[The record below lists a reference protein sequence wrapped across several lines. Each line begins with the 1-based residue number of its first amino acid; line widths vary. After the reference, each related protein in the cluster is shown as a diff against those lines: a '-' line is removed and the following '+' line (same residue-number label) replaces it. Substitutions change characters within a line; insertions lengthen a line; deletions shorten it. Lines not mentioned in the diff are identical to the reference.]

1 MKIAIVSDAWLP
13 QINGVVTTLRKTVE
27 VLRENGHRVLIVS
40 PEGFKTVPL
49 LTYPS
54 IRLAVNARSGVTSAL
69 DRFVPDAIHIAT
81 EGPLG
86 YAARRYCLQ
95 RQRRFTTSYHTQF
108 PDYVRLRA
116 PVPIAFTS
124 ALLRWF
130 HAPAERTMVSTET
143 QREVLRRRGF
153 GHLVMWERGVDTALF
168 RPRDKSFL
176 CDRRPVFLY
185 AGRVAVEKNIDA
197 FMTIDVPGTK
207 YVVGDGPDLERLKS
221 EYPEVR
227 FVGLKQGEE
236 LAQYMAAA
244 DVFVFPSRTDTFG
257 IVMLEAMACGV
268 PVAAYPVTGPIDV
281 VQQGITGILSE
292 NLAGAAVV
300 ALQLDGHKARQYA
313 LQRTWERAAKQF
325 FCNLAVNATVAEPA
339 PTLTGNPAMVSG

>member
-1 MKIAIVSDAWLP
+1 
-13 QINGVVTTLRKTVE
+13 
-27 VLRENGHRVLIVS
+27 
-40 PEGFKTVPL
+40 
-49 LTYPS
+49 
-54 IRLAVNARSGVTSAL
+54 
-69 DRFVPDAIHIAT
+69 
-81 EGPLG
+81 
-86 YAARRYCLQ
+86 
-95 RQRRFTTSYHTQF
+95 
-108 PDYVRLRA
+108 
-116 PVPIAFTS
+116 
-124 ALLRWF
+124 
-130 HAPAERTMVSTET
+130 
-143 QREVLRRRGF
+143 
-153 GHLVMWERGVDTALF
+153 MWERGVDTALF

-227 FVGLKQGEE
+227 FVGLKQGDE

-292 NLAGAAVV
+292 NLAAAALA
-300 ALQLDGHKARQYA
+300 ALQLEGQKAREYA
-313 LQRTWERAAKQF
+313 LHRTWERAAKQF
-325 FCNLAVNATVAEPA
+325 FCNLAINAAVAEPA
-339 PTLTGNPAMVSG
+339 TTLTGNPAMVSG